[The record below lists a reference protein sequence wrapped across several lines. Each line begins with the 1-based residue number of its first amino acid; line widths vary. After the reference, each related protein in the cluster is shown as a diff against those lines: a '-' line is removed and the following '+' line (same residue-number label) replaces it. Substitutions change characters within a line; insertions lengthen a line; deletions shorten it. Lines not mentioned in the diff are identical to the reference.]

1 MSQDNMPNIA
11 PSALTAKPKP
21 SFNPTPPPGLEA
33 NNRKP
38 FLALLALLAA
48 ILFYLCSYVVEQ
60 SKYAVVFALGEIKEV
75 VDQPGLHFKLPA
87 PLQNVVLFER
97 RILTIDTP
105 DSERVQTSEKK
116 NLQVDSFV
124 KWRILDPKAFYVSFG
139 GKEAEAEARI
149 TTLVRDAMNQA
160 INKRTVNDVT
170 SRERDK
176 IMEEIRSSV
185 QERLKAVGV
194 EVVDV
199 RLKRVDFVPEIS
211 ESVFNRMTA
220 ERKRVANEQR
230 SSGAAEGEKIRA
242 EAERERDQVLAE
254 AYRKAQVIKGE
265 GDGKASAIYAA
276 SFGANP
282 EFYSFYRSLE
292 AYRASFKNKQD
303 VMVVDPASDFFKYF
317 RSAGGAA
324 ASPNNSKGK

>member
-1 MSQDNMPNIA
+1 MSTPDNMPNIPPAALSAKA
-11 PSALTAKPKP
+11 PQASSRAPLYI
-21 SFNPTPPPGLEA
+21 
-33 NNRKP
+33 
-38 FLALLALLAA
+38 LLALVSAF
-48 ILFYLCSYVVEQ
+48 LFYACTYVVEQ
-60 SKYAVVFALGEIKEV
+60 SKYAVVFALGEIKEI

-87 PLQNVVLFER
+87 PLQNVVTFER

-124 KWRILDPKAFYVSFG
+124 KWRILDPKAFFVSFRG
-139 GKEAEAEARI
+139 NEAEAEARI

-176 IMEEIRSSV
+176 IMEEIRGSV

-194 EVVDV
+194 EVIDV

-242 EAERERDQVLAE
+242 EAERERDQILAD

-265 GDGKASAIYAA
+265 GDAQASAVYAS

-303 VMVVDPASDFFKYF
+303 VMVVDPNSDFFKYF
-317 RSAGGAA
+317 RSAGGAN
-324 ASPNNSKGK
+324 ASSSKK

>member
-1 MSQDNMPNIA
+1 MNPSNPLPNI
-11 PSALTAKPKP
+11 PNKALKPTA
-21 SFNPTPPPGLEA
+21 STPDMH
-33 NNRKP
+33 NNRRP
-38 FLALLALLAA
+38 FFVFLAVLAA
-48 ILFYLCSYVVEQ
+48 VLLYMCSYVVEQ
-60 SKYAVVFALGEIKEV
+60 TKYAVVFALGEIKEV

-87 PLQNVVLFER
+87 PFQNVVLFER

-116 NLQVDSFV
+116 NLQIDSFV
-124 KWRILDPKAFYVSFG
+124 KWRILDPKAFFVSFG

-149 TTLVRDAMNQA
+149 ATLVRDALNQA

-176 IMEEIRSSV
+176 IMEEIRASV
-185 QERLKAVGV
+185 QERLKTVGV

-242 EAERERDQVLAE
+242 EAERERDQILAD
-254 AYRKAQVIKGE
+254 AYRKAQIIKGE

-292 AYRASFKNKQD
+292 AYRASFKSKQD
-303 VMVVDPASDFFKYF
+303 MMVVDPASEFFKYF
-317 RSAGGAA
+317 RSAGGSNSNV
-324 ASPNNSKGK
+324 SPGIKK

>member
-1 MSQDNMPNIA
+1 MNNNEPQSPNGIQ
-11 PSALTAKPKP
+11 KPTRLP
-21 SFNPTPPPGLEA
+21 LY
-33 NNRKP
+33 
-38 FLALLALLAA
+38 FLLGILATALL
-48 ILFYLCSYVVEQ
+48 YLCSYVVEQ
-60 SKYAVVFALGEIKEV
+60 SKYAVVFAFGEIRDV
-75 VDQPGLHFKLPA
+75 VDEPGLHFKLPA
-87 PLQNVVLFER
+87 PLQTVMTFER
-97 RILTIDTP
+97 RIMTIDSQ

-124 KWRILDPKAFYVSFG
+124 KWRILEPRQFFRSFDFRNG
-139 GKEAEAEARI
+139 VTDAEARI
-149 TTLVRDAMNQA
+149 STLVRDALNQA

-176 IMEEIRSSV
+176 IMEEIRASV
-185 QERLKAVGV
+185 QDKLKAVGV

-211 ESVFNRMTA
+211 DSVFNRMTA

-242 EAERERDQVLAE
+242 EAERERDQILAD
-254 AYRKAQVIKGE
+254 AYRKAQIIKGE
-265 GDGKASAIYAA
+265 GDAQASAVYAS

-317 RSAGGAA
+317 RSPGAGG
-324 ASPNNSKGK
+324 K

>member
-1 MSQDNMPNIA
+1 MNAPDNMPNIPNA
-11 PSALTAKPKP
+11 SLQAKPTNVGEP
-21 SFNPTPPPGLEA
+21 SNRTPFFIFLGLLIA
-33 NNRKP
+33 
-38 FLALLALLAA
+38 FLMYA
-48 ILFYLCSYVVEQ
+48 CSYIVDQ

-87 PLQNVVLFER
+87 PLQNVVMFER

-124 KWRILDPKAFYVSFG
+124 KWRILDAKAFYVSFG

-176 IMEEIRSSV
+176 IMEEIRAGV
-185 QERLKAVGV
+185 QDRLKAVGV
-194 EVVDV
+194 EVIDV

-211 ESVFNRMTA
+211 DSVFSRMAA

-242 EAERERDQVLAE
+242 EAERERDQILAD

-265 GDGKASAIYAA
+265 GDGKASSIYAS
-276 SFGANP
+276 SFGTNP

-292 AYRASFKNKQD
+292 AYRSSFKNKQD
-303 VMVVDPASDFFKYF
+303 VMVVDPSSDFFKYF
-317 RSAGGAA
+317 RSAG
-324 ASPNNSKGK
+324 ASNTANGKK